1 MGPWVLVVLAVGLIA
16 LATPILALVTWLQL
30 RRLEERLG
38 GPALSNVTRL
48 LERLNA
54 LETRVAELAAGVVG
68 GAVRPDVS
76 ERSSASDADA
86 VPVAHAESVAA
97 LPRPVSPS
105 MPALPP
111 LAAVPPAADLDL
123 ESRVA
128 GRWLNRVGLLAVVVG
143 VAFFLKYAIDNAWV
157 GPAGQVSLG
166 ALLGVGLVA
175 WSGRIR
181 RAGHAYFA
189 DGLTGLGGAVMYLSL
204 WAGGNFYALLPR
216 GVAFAGMIAVTAAL
230 VAIAVGRGSQRV
242 ALLALIGGLVTP
254 ALLSTGADR
263 QVALFVYLA
272 VLNAAVLPVAAARGW
287 RSITLPAF
295 AGTQLYFWVWYGSF
309 YGDDRWLSTAAF
321 AALFFVQFF
330 VFPVRGRAHGGR
342 LRLEEAGLAFVNSGL
357 LLIAL
362 RQVLWPE
369 REILLTL
376 STLALAAAHLLMAR
390 QMPQTGMAT
399 RTAGESP
406 ARLLY
411 AGLALTFAT
420 LSIFVGLDGPWIATA
435 WAIEGAVLIW
445 SGLRMAESRLRV
457 SGLVLFALV
466 GWRLLAAP
474 VTADRFLF
482 NPRLAVFLVVIG
494 CAGAAV
500 WWAFRA
506 GSAIGDTE
514 RPWFWILGIGAHGLA
529 ILAMTLEIYEF
540 FEPAAGATFTRDAYL
555 AAGLTTSLAWT
566 ASASVLLYV
575 GARRRIAGVRWL
587 ALALIGVTTV
597 KVFLIDFAALTG
609 IYRVISSLGL
619 GVVLLIISFVYQRR
633 VASAARDE
641 VV

>member
-1 MGPWVLVVLAVGLIA
+1 
-16 LATPILALVTWLQL
+16 
-30 RRLEERLG
+30 
-38 GPALSNVTRL
+38 VTRL

-54 LETRVAELAAGVVG
+54 LETRVAALGAGVAD
-68 GAVRPDVS
+68 GAVGPDVS
-76 ERSSASDADA
+76 GASPASGTETTVVAD
-86 VPVAHAESVAA
+86 AESVAA
-97 LPRPVSPS
+97 PPRPVSPP
-105 MPALPP
+105 MPVLPP
-111 LAAVPPAADLDL
+111 LAVAGPAADLDL

-175 WSGRIR
+175 WSARIR
-181 RAGHAYFA
+181 RAGHVYFA

-204 WAGGNFYALLPR
+204 WAGGHYYALLPR
-216 GVAFAGMIAVTAAL
+216 GVAFAGMTAVTAGL
-230 VAIAVGRGSQRV
+230 VTMAVGRGSQRV

-272 VLNAAVLPVAAARGW
+272 VLNAIVLPVAAARDW
-287 RSITLPAF
+287 RSISLTAF

-309 YGDDRWLSTAAF
+309 YDDGRWVSTAAF
-321 AALFFVQFF
+321 AALFFVEFF
-330 VFPVRGRAHGGR
+330 VLPVSGRARGGR
-342 LRLEEAGLAFVNSGL
+342 LRPEEASLAFVNSGL
-357 LLIAL
+357 LLVAL
-362 RQVLWPE
+362 RRVLWPE

-390 QMPQTGMAT
+390 QMPQAGMAT
-399 RTAGESP
+399 RATATPP

-420 LSIFVGLDGPWIATA
+420 LAIFVGLDGPWIAIA
-435 WAIEGAVLIW
+435 WAIEGAVLVW
-445 SGLRMAESRLRV
+445 SGLRMAERQLRV

-482 NPRLAVFLVVIG
+482 NPRLAVFLVVVG

-500 WWAFRA
+500 WWAFRV
-506 GSAIGDTE
+506 GSAVGDTE
-514 RPWFWILGIGAHGLA
+514 RRWFWILGIGAHGLA

-540 FEPAAGATFTRDAYL
+540 FGPAPGVSFTRDAYL

-566 ASASVLLYV
+566 AYASGLLYV

-587 ALALIGVTTV
+587 GLALVGVTTV

-609 IYRVISSLGL
+609 IYRVISSLAL